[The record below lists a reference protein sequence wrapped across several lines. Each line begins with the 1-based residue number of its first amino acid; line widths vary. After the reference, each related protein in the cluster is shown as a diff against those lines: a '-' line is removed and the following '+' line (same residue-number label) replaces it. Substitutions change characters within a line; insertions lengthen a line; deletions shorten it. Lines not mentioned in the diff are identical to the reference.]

1 MNKAIE
7 NLYATVMDRK
17 VNKFENSYTNYL
29 FEKGKDKILKKFGEE
44 AIEVVIASKNPDKE
58 EQINEMSDL
67 LYHMTVLMA
76 QLEITPKDIADNLD
90 ARNKKMG
97 NLKTERKDIEI
108 L

>member
-1 MNKAIE
+1 MDKVIE
-7 NLYATVMDRK
+7 NLYSTIMDRK

-44 AIEVVIASKNPDKE
+44 AIEVVIAAKNSDKE
-58 EQINEMSDL
+58 EQINEISDL
-67 LYHMTVLMA
+67 LYHLLVLMA
-76 QLEITPKDIADNLD
+76 DLEVEPNEIKANLE

-97 NLKTERKDIEI
+97 NLKIERKDIEI